1 MKICYV
7 CGKKKVIWNSD
18 FSFDE
23 CGYEGDGIVHNYT
36 CQECG
41 AEIEVRES
49 FESED
54 NE

>member
-7 CGKKKVIWNSD
+7 CVNKKVICKCD
-18 FSFDE
+18 FSVDV
-23 CGYEGDGIVHNYT
+23 CGYECDDIVHNYT

-49 FESED
+49 FESEG